1 MRAAVWHGYKDIR
14 IEEVPVPQ
22 PGPGQVRITV
32 DWAGICGTDRHEYEG
47 PNFIPTVRPH
57 RLTGRLAPLTLGHEF
72 TGRISALGEGVTG
85 WKPH

>member
-14 IEEVPVPQ
+14 IEEVPLPV

-47 PNFIPTVRPH
+47 PNFIPTSRPH
-57 RLTGRLAPLTLGHEF
+57 RLTGIESDSPHSDLPAHADYQKYYSHEQ
-72 TGRISALGEGVTG
+72 
-85 WKPH
+85 